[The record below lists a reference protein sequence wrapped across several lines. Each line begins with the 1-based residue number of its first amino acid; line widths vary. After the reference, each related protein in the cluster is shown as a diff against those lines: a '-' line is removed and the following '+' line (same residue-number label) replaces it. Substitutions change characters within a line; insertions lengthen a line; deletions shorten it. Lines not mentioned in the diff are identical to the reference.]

1 MELNFN
7 AKAGSRDEA
16 YKSIVNQVHAY
27 LRRTSRT
34 NRNWDIQ
41 NTEWKQTELFGG
53 GVMKA
58 HVWIQDASH
67 TYELYKELKA
77 NGVPKSNWI
86 GYFVQIGVGREKA
99 KELISKYEAG
109 YKDGRMNT
117 YNEYIDNVVEE
128 IKTKVNT
135 ECGNKEK

>member
-58 HVWIQDASH
+58 HVWVED
-67 TYELYKELKA
+67 
-77 NGVPKSNWI
+77 
-86 GYFVQIGVGREKA
+86 
-99 KELISKYEAG
+99 SKMG
-109 YKDGRMNT
+109 N
-117 YNEYIDNVVEE
+117 YNEYIDTVVSDIE
-128 IKTKVNT
+128 TKVNT